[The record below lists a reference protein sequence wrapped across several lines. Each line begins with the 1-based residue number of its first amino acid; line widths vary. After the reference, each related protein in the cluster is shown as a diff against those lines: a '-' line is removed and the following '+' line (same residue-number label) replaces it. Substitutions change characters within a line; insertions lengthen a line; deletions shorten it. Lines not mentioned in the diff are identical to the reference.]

1 MINFIKSPLFRISF
15 SMMMLVIS
23 LLLASDFLGLF
34 PKHDSNALT
43 ERKFIAETLAVHVA
57 MELEQENDEKISELL
72 RTTVTRNA
80 LVASVAVR
88 RADGTFVDSYGSH
101 QQNWNLEPTDRSTP
115 THVQVPLYEGDQQ
128 IATVEIRYQSSSAGQ
143 NLIDRRAS
151 FASVVIFVSISGFG
165 AFCVFLK
172 RTLRE
177 LDPDAV
183 IPERVR
189 KALDTLA
196 EGLLI
201 VNRDGEIVF
210 SNAAFATTTGKDA
223 SELAGKNCNSLEWE
237 LTNTDELPWLP
248 LLRGGEIDGS
258 ASIRLNTGYQQVST
272 FTVNATP
279 IVARADEIR
288 GALVTFNDV
297 TEVEIKNAE
306 LRNALVKLEKS
317 KQEITRQNEELEY
330 LATRDPL
337 TGSLNRRSFFN
348 GFETLYE
355 QSKLN
360 HTELTCFMTDIDHF
374 KSVNDTHGHGV
385 GDEVIKYLANVLSN
399 FARPNDLVGRF
410 GGEEFCVVMP
420 ATSINTAMEIAEQVR
435 ETIAKGENTSFG
447 DKCKITASFGVSSIN
462 AGSKK
467 PNDMVEQADKALY
480 HSKQNGRNQVTRYSQ
495 SIDDSVSGTA
505 ETLTA
510 APAPQAPVQSTP
522 AIQQSVPI
530 LATGKQKQ
538 NEAKERSNVDEL
550 VAKALAN
557 NSGSVPVL
565 AVRDPKKRPDS
576 TPDVNSFDTTP
587 EYGSL
592 RLDRTLLIDRIE
604 QALNIATK
612 NSRHV
617 GILLITIDALQ
628 RINDTLGFSVNEKL
642 YRKINSRL
650 HSTLRNPDLAQL
662 LGKEDQSFSITR
674 YGDTEICL
682 TLHNIKQVM
691 DFNEIQDRIMES
703 FNRTITVDGHE
714 VYVALDTGISVYP
727 NHGTDADGLIRSASI
742 AMRKARDTDGQ
753 NSFVYF
759 SPEMNEESRKLIRL
773 ETELHQA
780 LTRGELFVAY
790 QPKVDLRSGEIVAME
805 ALVRWRHPEFG
816 IVSPGDFIPVAEKTG
831 LINEMSAW
839 ITRVV
844 CAQISM
850 WQQIGHSQV
859 SVAVNISPIELRNE
873 NFADTILNAIREFDI
888 PPSKLELE
896 ITESLVMEDMDQATR
911 TLERLDRH
919 GVEISIDDFGTGYAS
934 LSYLK
939 LFPISKVKIDRS
951 FVSDFAQNP
960 ADARI
965 VSGVI
970 AMSHS
975 LGVRVICEGVEEE
988 SQLRFLQD
996 HHCDQVQGNLL
1007 SLPLTRQ
1014 DATRLLSDPRNI
1026 QRIVRDYDVTDL
1038 GLTAL
1043 TSAGT
1048 QTVITGV
1055 LNAFPTEESEQKV
1068 PTGAVL

>member
-1 MINFIKSPLFRISF
+1 MINFLKSPLFRISF

-34 PKHDSNALT
+34 PKHDNNALT

-57 MELEQENDEKISELL
+57 MELEQEDAEKISELL
-72 RTTVTRNA
+72 RTTVTRNS
-80 LVASVAVR
+80 LVDSVAVR
-88 RADGTFVDSYGSH
+88 RADGTFIDSYGNH
-101 QQNWNLEPTDRSTP
+101 QQYWNLESSDKSTP
-115 THVQVPLYEGDQQ
+115 THVQVPLYEGENQ
-128 IATVEIRYQSSSAGQ
+128 IATVEIRYQGLNAGRS
-143 NLIDRRAS
+143 LLDRRAS
-151 FASVVIFVSISGFG
+151 FASVILFVAISGF
-165 AFCVFLK
+165 AVFCVFLK
-172 RTLRE
+172 KTLRE

-201 VNRDGEIVF
+201 INRDGEIVF
-210 SNAAFATTTGKDA
+210 SNAAFARTIGIDA
-223 SELAGKNCNSLEWE
+223 SELAGKNCSSLEWE
-237 LTNTDELPWLP
+237 LNGTDTLPWQP
-248 LLRGGEIDGS
+248 LLNGGELATG
-258 ASIRLNTGYQQVST
+258 ASIKLNTGYHQVST

-288 GALVTFNDV
+288 GALITFNDI

-317 KQEITRQNEELEY
+317 KLEITRQNEELEY

-337 TGSLNRRSFFN
+337 TGSLNRRSFFS
-348 GFETLYE
+348 GFETIFE
-355 QSKLN
+355 QANLN
-360 HTELTCFMTDIDHF
+360 KNELACFMTDIDHF

-385 GDEVIKYLANVLSN
+385 GDEVIKYLANVLADH
-399 FARPNDLVGRF
+399 ARPNDLVGRF

-420 ATSINTAMEIAEQVR
+420 ATTVDAAMKIAEQIR
-435 ETIAKGENTSFG
+435 ETIEKGEDANFT
-447 DKCKITASFGVSSIN
+447 DKCKITASFGVATIKS
-462 AGSKK
+462 GSRK
-467 PNDMVEQADKALY
+467 PNDLVEQADKALY
-480 HSKQNGRNQVTRYSQ
+480 YSKENGRNRVTRYNRSFEDAPSEQ
-495 SIDDSVSGTA
+495 QVINTN
-505 ETLTA
+505 TA
-510 APAPQAPVQSTP
+510 AQEAPKAPESKT
-522 AIQQSVPI
+522 VPI
-530 LATGKQKQ
+530 LATRNNNAGSGVKAPDK
-538 NEAKERSNVDEL
+538 ASVDAL
-550 VAKALAN
+550 LAKAMAKGN
-557 NSGSVPVL
+557 KGSVPVL
-565 AVRDPKKRPDS
+565 SVREVPAV
-576 TPDVNSFDTTP
+576 TPIVNEDNP
-587 EYGSL
+587 EYGTL

-612 NSRHV
+612 NTHHV
-617 GILLITIDALQ
+617 GILLISIDALQ

-642 YRKINSRL
+642 YRQINARL
-650 HSTLRNPDLAQL
+650 HNTLQNPEIARL
-662 LGKEDQSFSITR
+662 LGSEEQNFSITR

-682 TLHNIKQVM
+682 TLHNIRQVM
-691 DFNEIQDRIMES
+691 DFNEIQDRILDS
-703 FNRTITVDGHE
+703 FDQTITVDGHE
-714 VYVALDTGISVYP
+714 VYVALDTGISVFP

-759 SPEMNEESRKLIRL
+759 SPEMNDESRKLIRL

-780 LTRGELFVAY
+780 LSRNELFVAY

-831 LINEMSAW
+831 LINEISAW

-850 WQQIGHSQV
+850 WHQAGHNDI
-859 SVAVNISPIELRNE
+859 SVAINISPIELRNA

-888 PPSKLELE
+888 PPKNLEVE
-896 ITESLVMEDMDQATR
+896 ITESLVMEDMNQATK

-919 GVEISIDDFGTGYAS
+919 GVEISIDDFGTGFAS

-951 FVSDFAQNP
+951 FVSDFAVNP

-975 LGVRVICEGVEEE
+975 LGVKVVCEGVEEE
-988 SQLRFLQD
+988 AQLRFLQD

-1007 SLPLTRQ
+1007 SLPLKRQ
-1014 DATRLLSDPRNI
+1014 DATKLLSDPRKVQKI
-1026 QRIVRDYDVTDL
+1026 IRDYNVNEL
-1038 GLTAL
+1038 GLSAT
-1043 TSAGT
+1043 TGAGT

-1055 LNAFPTEESEQKV
+1055 LNLFPDDERDKV
-1068 PTGAVL
+1068 AI